1 MGIRTIIDLRSEN
14 ERHNYPQLHDD
25 EFNII
30 HIPILTGNMEEIL
43 QGIQEEKIK
52 SDTIYRLVEQ
62 MNREL
67 VINYQNSC
75 SPSFST
81 VLIIRL

>member
-1 MGIRTIIDLRSEN
+1 
-14 ERHNYPQLHDD
+14 
-25 EFNII
+25 
-30 HIPILTGNMEEIL
+30 MEEIL

-67 VINYQNSC
+67 VINYQKE
-75 SPSFST
+75 FKKLFT
-81 VLIIRL
+81 VLLDRTHYPVVIHCTSGKGVQGSFPPYCLPLLESTKTSLWKTIV